1 MKAQRKILA
10 VDDTPE
16 NLRLLDAILGPR
28 GYQLVTADSGTAGL
42 EAVHREH
49 PDLVLLD
56 IVMPGLNGY
65 DVCRRLRV
73 DPGTRYL
80 PIVMITA
87 SGDQERVQAL
97 EAGADDFIAKPFN
110 QLELL
115 ARVRSLLRL
124 KEYHDTIEQQSH
136 ELSEW
141 NRVLEGRVR
150 DQVEEIERVGRLRR
164 FLSPQIAEL
173 VLSEESLLQ
182 PHRREISVVFCD
194 LRGFTTFSETAE
206 PEESLAVLRDY
217 HQAVGAA
224 VFRHEGTLEHFA
236 GDGVMIWFNDPIP
249 QEDHALR
256 AVRMAVAVRERMA
269 EHFEKWQKHG
279 GHKIGFGAGIAMGHA
294 TLGRIGFEGRY
305 DYGAVGNVTNLAQRL
320 SAEAK
325 AGQILV
331 SQRVFAAV
339 EHAVE
344 LAPLGDLALKGYS
357 RPTPTYAVVTRNS
370 ATRVDRRGRRGPAR
384 LLRDPPA
391 RGRL

>member
-1 MKAQRKILA
+1 MKSPRKILA

-16 NLRLLDAILGPR
+16 NLRLLEAILGPR
-28 GYQLVTADSGTAGL
+28 GYTLVTADSGTAGL
-42 EAVHREH
+42 EAVHREQ
-49 PDLVLLD
+49 PDLVMLD

-65 DVCRRLRV
+65 DVCRRLRD
-73 DPGTRYL
+73 DPATRFL

-115 ARVRSLLRL
+115 ARVRSLLRI
-124 KEYHDTIEQQSH
+124 KEYHDTVKHQSIE
-136 ELSEW
+136 LAEW
-141 NRVLEGRVR
+141 NRSLEARVR
-150 DQVEEIERVGRLRR
+150 EQVEEIERMSRLRR

-173 VLSEESLLQ
+173 VLSQEALLQ

-236 GDGVMIWFNDPIP
+236 GDGVMVWFNDPVP

-256 AVRMAVAVRERMA
+256 AVRMAVAVRERMV
-269 EHFEKWQKHG
+269 EQFEKWGKR
-279 GHKIGFGAGIAMGHA
+279 GHTLGFGAGIAMGHA

-325 AGQILV
+325 PGQILV
-331 SQRVFAAV
+331 SQRVFGAIETAV
-339 EHAVE
+339 ESESVGE
-344 LAPLGDLALKGYS
+344 LLLKGYS
-357 RPTPTYAVVTRNS
+357 RPMAAYSVVTLR
-370 ATRVDRRGRRGPAR
+370 ALARPAVD
-384 LLRDPPA
+384 
-391 RGRL
+391 

>member
-1 MKAQRKILA
+1 VRAQRKILA

-16 NLRLLDAILGPR
+16 NLRLLEAILGPR

-56 IVMPGLNGY
+56 IIMPGLNGY
-65 DVCRRLRV
+65 DVCRRLRD
-73 DPGTRYL
+73 DPATRFL

-124 KEYHDTIEQQSH
+124 KEYHDTIKQQSN
-136 ELSEW
+136 ELAEW
-141 NRVLEGRVR
+141 NQTLEGRVR
-150 DQVEEIERVGRLRR
+150 DQVEEIERIGRLRR

-173 VLSEESLLQ
+173 VLSQESLLQ

-236 GDGVMIWFNDPIP
+236 GDGVMVWFNDPLP
-249 QEDHALR
+249 QDDHALR

-269 EHFEKWQKHG
+269 EHFERWEKR
-279 GHKIGFGAGIAMGHA
+279 GHKLGFGAGIAMGHA

-325 AGQILV
+325 PGQVLV
-331 SQRVFAAV
+331 SQRVFAAIDD
-339 EHAVE
+339 AVE
-344 LAPLGDLALKGYS
+344 SESIGDLVLKGYS
-357 RPTPTYAVVTRNS
+357 RPVTTYSVIALRALARPTVE
-370 ATRVDRRGRRGPAR
+370 
-384 LLRDPPA
+384 
-391 RGRL
+391 

>member
-1 MKAQRKILA
+1 MKRRPKILA

-16 NLRLLDAILGPR
+16 NLKLLDAILTTR
-28 GYQLVTADSGTAGL
+28 GYELATAANGTTAL
-42 EAVHREH
+42 EMIGTIQ
-49 PDLVLLD
+49 PDLILLD
-56 IVMPGLNGY
+56 IIMPGLNGY
-65 DVCRRLRV
+65 DVCRRLRD
-73 DPGTRYL
+73 DPATRFL

-97 EAGADDFIAKPFN
+97 EAGADDFITKPFN

-124 KEYHDTIEQQSH
+124 KEYHDTIKQQSN
-136 ELSEW
+136 ELAEW
-141 NRVLEGRVR
+141 NRTLEARVK
-150 DQVEEIERVGRLRR
+150 DQVEEIERVSRLRR

-173 VLSEESLLQ
+173 VLSQEALLQ

-236 GDGVMIWFNDPIP
+236 GDGVMVWFNDPIA

-256 AVRMAVAVRERMA
+256 AVRMALGVRTRMA
-269 EHFEKWQKHG
+269 ELFEAWKKR
-279 GHKIGFGAGIAMGHA
+279 GHVLGFGAGIAMGHA

-325 AGQILV
+325 PGQILI
-331 SQRVFAAV
+331 SQRVFSAV
-339 EHAVE
+339 EQSVE
-344 LAPLGDLALKGYS
+344 SESVGEMALKGYS
-357 RPTPTYAVVTRNS
+357 RPIAAYSVV
-370 ATRVDRRGRRGPAR
+370 ALRVVSSPAS
-384 LLRDPPA
+384 D
-391 RGRL
+391 

>member
-1 MKAQRKILA
+1 MKRRPKILA

-16 NLRLLDAILGPR
+16 NLKLLDAILTTR
-28 GYQLVTADSGTAGL
+28 GYELATAANGMAALELIGTV
-42 EAVHREH
+42 E

-65 DVCRRLRV
+65 DVCRRLRD
-73 DPGTRYL
+73 DPATRFL

-97 EAGADDFIAKPFN
+97 EAGADDFITKPFN

-124 KEYHDTIEQQSH
+124 KEYHDTIKQQSS
-136 ELSEW
+136 ELAEW
-141 NRVLEGRVR
+141 NRTLEARVK

-173 VLSEESLLQ
+173 VLSQEALLQ

-236 GDGVMIWFNDPIP
+236 GDGVMVWFNDPVT
-249 QEDHALR
+249 QDDHALR
-256 AVRMAVAVRERMA
+256 AVGMALAVRTRMA
-269 EHFEKWQKHG
+269 ELFEKWTKR
-279 GHKIGFGAGIAMGHA
+279 GHALGFGAGIAMGHA

-331 SQRVFAAV
+331 SQRVFSAV
-339 EHAVE
+339 EGSVE
-344 LAPLGDLALKGYS
+344 SENLGDVALKGYS
-357 RPTPTYAVVTRNS
+357 RPVAAYSVIGLKAL
-370 ATRVDRRGRRGPAR
+370 AR
-384 LLRDPPA
+384 HA
-391 RGRL
+391 AE

>member
-1 MKAQRKILA
+1 MKASRKILA

-28 GYQLVTADSGTAGL
+28 GYQLITADSGTAGL

-65 DVCRRLRV
+65 DVCRRLR
-73 DPGTRYL
+73 DDAETRYL

-124 KEYHDTIEQQSH
+124 KEYHDTIKQQSH
-136 ELSEW
+136 ELAEW
-141 NRVLEGRVR
+141 NHTLEGRVR
-150 DQVEEIERVGRLRR
+150 EQVEEIERVGRLRR

-173 VLSEESLLQ
+173 VLSQESLLQ

-206 PEESLAVLRDY
+206 PEESLAVLHDY

-224 VFRHEGTLEHFA
+224 VFRDEGTLEHFA
-236 GDGVMIWFNDPIP
+236 GDGVMVWFNDPLP
-249 QEDHALR
+249 QDDHALR
-256 AVRMAVAVRERMA
+256 AVRMAVGVRDRMA
-269 EHFEKWQKHG
+269 ELLERWEKR
-279 GHKIGFGAGIAMGHA
+279 GHRLGFGAGIAMGHA

-325 AGQILV
+325 PGQILV
-331 SQRVFAAV
+331 SQRVFAAT
-339 EHAVE
+339 EAAVDSE
-344 LAPLGDLALKGYS
+344 NVGDLVLKGYS
-357 RPTPTYAVVTRNS
+357 RPVAAYNVTALRALARPAV
-370 ATRVDRRGRRGPAR
+370 D
-384 LLRDPPA
+384 
-391 RGRL
+391 

>member
-1 MKAQRKILA
+1 MKAPRKILA

-42 EAVHREH
+42 EAVLREH

-65 DVCRRLRV
+65 DVCRRLR
-73 DPGTRYL
+73 DDAETRYL

-124 KEYHDTIEQQSH
+124 KEYHDTIKQQSH
-136 ELSEW
+136 ELAEW
-141 NRVLEGRVR
+141 NHTLEGRVR
-150 DQVEEIERVGRLRR
+150 EQVEEIERVGRLRR

-173 VLSEESLLQ
+173 VLSQESLLQ

-206 PEESLAVLRDY
+206 PEESLAVLHDY

-224 VFRHEGTLEHFA
+224 VFRDEGTLEHFA
-236 GDGVMIWFNDPIP
+236 GDGVMIWFNDPLP

-256 AVRMAVAVRERMA
+256 AVRMSIGVRDRMA
-269 EHFEKWQKHG
+269 EQLERWEKR
-279 GHKIGFGAGIAMGHA
+279 GHKLGFGAGIAMGHA

-325 AGQILV
+325 PGQILV

-339 EHAVE
+339 ENAVDSE
-344 LAPLGDLALKGYS
+344 NIGDLVLKGYS
-357 RPTPTYAVVTRNS
+357 RPVAAFNITALRALARPAVE
-370 ATRVDRRGRRGPAR
+370 
-384 LLRDPPA
+384 
-391 RGRL
+391 

>member
-1 MKAQRKILA
+1 MKTHQKILA

-16 NLRLLDAILGPR
+16 NLRLLDAILTPR
-28 GYQLVTADSGTAGL
+28 GYELVTAANGTAGL
-42 EAVHREH
+42 ELIGSVK

-65 DVCRRLRV
+65 DVCRRLRD
-73 DPGTRYL
+73 DPATRFL

-124 KEYHDTIEQQSH
+124 KEYHDTIKQQSN
-136 ELSEW
+136 ELAEW
-141 NRVLEGRVR
+141 NRTLEARVR
-150 DQVEEIERVGRLRR
+150 DQVEEIERVSRLRR

-173 VLSEESLLQ
+173 VLSQEALLQ

-236 GDGVMIWFNDPIP
+236 GDGVMVWFNDPVL
-249 QEDHALR
+249 QEDHALL
-256 AVRMAVAVRERMA
+256 AVRMALAVRERMA
-269 EHFEKWQKHG
+269 DHFEKWKKR
-279 GHKIGFGAGIAMGHA
+279 GHALGFGAGIAMGHA

-325 AGQILV
+325 PGQVLI
-331 SQRVFAAV
+331 SQRVFSAIEEAV
-339 EHAVE
+339 ESESVGE
-344 LAPLGDLALKGYS
+344 IALKGYS
-357 RPTPTYAVVTRNS
+357 RPVSAYNVLALRALARPTA
-370 ATRVDRRGRRGPAR
+370 D
-384 LLRDPPA
+384 
-391 RGRL
+391 

>member
-1 MKAQRKILA
+1 MKKIPKILA

-16 NLRLLDAILGPR
+16 NLRLLDAILSPR
-28 GYQLVTADSGTAGL
+28 GYHLVTADSGTAGL
-42 EAVHREH
+42 EAVHRES

-56 IVMPGLNGY
+56 IIMPGMNGY
-65 DVCRRLRV
+65 DVCRRLRD
-73 DPGTRYL
+73 DPETRFL

-124 KEYHDTIEQQSH
+124 KEYHDTIKQQSS
-136 ELSEW
+136 ELAEW
-141 NRVLEGRVR
+141 NRTLEGRVR
-150 DQVEEIERVGRLRR
+150 DQVEEIERVSRLRR

-173 VLSEESLLQ
+173 VLSQESLLQ

-224 VFRHEGTLEHFA
+224 VFRNEGTLEHFA
-236 GDGVMIWFNDPIP
+236 GDGVMIWFNDPVL

-256 AVRMAVAVRERMA
+256 AVRMALAVRERMA
-269 EHFEKWQKHG
+269 EQFTKWEKR
-279 GHKIGFGAGIAMGHA
+279 GHTLGFGAGIAMGHA

-325 AGQILV
+325 PGQVLV
-331 SQRVFAAV
+331 SQRVFGAIEEAV
-339 EHAVE
+339 ESESVGE
-344 LAPLGDLALKGYS
+344 LALKGYS
-357 RPTPTYAVVTRNS
+357 RPVAAYNVVAVR
-370 ATRVDRRGRRGPAR
+370 ALARPAVD
-384 LLRDPPA
+384 
-391 RGRL
+391 

>member
-1 MKAQRKILA
+1 MRPHPKILA

-16 NLRLLDAILGPR
+16 NLRLLEAILGPR
-28 GYQLVTADSGTAGL
+28 GYELVTADSGTSGL

-56 IVMPGLNGY
+56 IIMPGLNGY
-65 DVCRRLRV
+65 DVCRRLR
-73 DPGTRYL
+73 DDAATRFL

-124 KEYHDTIEQQSH
+124 KEYYDTITQQSA
-136 ELSEW
+136 ELAEW
-141 NRVLEGRVR
+141 NRTLEGRVR

-173 VLSEESLLQ
+173 VLSQEALLQ

-217 HQAVGAA
+217 HQAVGAS

-236 GDGVMIWFNDPIP
+236 GDGVMVWFNDPVP

-256 AVRMAVAVRERMA
+256 AVRMAIAVRERMA
-269 EHFEKWQKHG
+269 EEFVKWEKR
-279 GHKIGFGAGIAMGHA
+279 GHKLGFGAGIAMGHA

-325 AGQILV
+325 PGQILV
-331 SQRVFAAV
+331 SQRVFAAI
-339 EHAVE
+339 EAAVE
-344 LAPLGDLALKGYS
+344 SDSVGELVLKGYS
-357 RPTPTYAVVTRNS
+357 RPVPAYSVVALRALARPAVE
-370 ATRVDRRGRRGPAR
+370 
-384 LLRDPPA
+384 
-391 RGRL
+391 

>member
-1 MKAQRKILA
+1 MHPKILA

-16 NLRLLDAILGPR
+16 NLRLLEAILGPR
-28 GYQLVTADSGTAGL
+28 GYRLVTAESGTAGL
-42 EAVHREH
+42 EAVHREQ
-49 PDLVLLD
+49 PDLVMLD

-65 DVCRRLRV
+65 DVCRRLRD
-73 DPGTRYL
+73 DPATRYL

-124 KEYHDTIEQQSH
+124 KEYHDTIKQQSN
-136 ELSEW
+136 ELAEW
-141 NRVLEGRVR
+141 NRTLEGRVR

-173 VLSEESLLQ
+173 VLSQESLLQ

-224 VFRHEGTLEHFA
+224 VFRDEGTLEHFA
-236 GDGVMIWFNDPIP
+236 GDGVMVWFNDPLP
-249 QEDHALR
+249 QDDHALR
-256 AVRMAVAVRERMA
+256 AVRMAIGVRERMA
-269 EHFEKWQKHG
+269 ERFEHWEKR
-279 GHKIGFGAGIAMGHA
+279 GHRLGFGAGIAMGHA

-325 AGQILV
+325 PGQILV
-331 SQRVFAAV
+331 SQRVFAAIDS
-339 EHAVE
+339 AVDSE
-344 LAPLGDLALKGYS
+344 SVGELALKGYS
-357 RPTPTYAVVTRNS
+357 RPVPAYNVVAVR
-370 ATRVDRRGRRGPAR
+370 ALARPAVD
-384 LLRDPPA
+384 
-391 RGRL
+391 

>member
-1 MKAQRKILA
+1 MKAPRKILA

-16 NLRLLDAILGPR
+16 NLRLLEAILGSR
-28 GYQLVTADSGTAGL
+28 GYHLVTAESGTAGL
-42 EAVHREH
+42 EAVHREQ
-49 PDLVLLD
+49 PDLVMLD

-65 DVCRRLRV
+65 DVCRRLRD
-73 DPGTRYL
+73 DPATRFL

-124 KEYHDTIEQQSH
+124 KEYHDTIKQQSI
-136 ELSEW
+136 ELAEW
-141 NRVLEGRVR
+141 NRSLEARVR
-150 DQVEEIERVGRLRR
+150 EQVEEIERMSRLRR

-173 VLSEESLLQ
+173 VLSQETLLQ

-236 GDGVMIWFNDPIP
+236 GDGVMVWFNDPVP

-269 EHFEKWQKHG
+269 EQFEKWEKR
-279 GHKIGFGAGIAMGHA
+279 GHTLGFGAGIAMGHA

-325 AGQILV
+325 PGQILV
-331 SQRVFAAV
+331 SQRVFGAIETAV
-339 EHAVE
+339 ESESVGE
-344 LAPLGDLALKGYS
+344 LVLKGYA
-357 RPTPTYAVVTRNS
+357 RPIAAHRVVALRSLARPAV
-370 ATRVDRRGRRGPAR
+370 D
-384 LLRDPPA
+384 
-391 RGRL
+391 

>member
-1 MKAQRKILA
+1 MKSPRKILA

-16 NLRLLDAILGPR
+16 NLRLLEAILGPR
-28 GYQLVTADSGTAGL
+28 GYTLVTADSGTAGL
-42 EAVHREH
+42 EAVHREQ
-49 PDLVLLD
+49 PDLVMLD

-65 DVCRRLRV
+65 DVCRRLRD
-73 DPGTRYL
+73 DPATRFL

-115 ARVRSLLRL
+115 ARVRSLLRI
-124 KEYHDTIEQQSH
+124 KEYHDTVKHQSIE
-136 ELSEW
+136 LAEW
-141 NRVLEGRVR
+141 NRSLEARVR
-150 DQVEEIERVGRLRR
+150 EQVEEIERMSRLRR

-173 VLSEESLLQ
+173 VLSQEALLQ

-236 GDGVMIWFNDPIP
+236 GDGVMVWFNDPVP

-256 AVRMAVAVRERMA
+256 AVRMAVAVRERMV
-269 EHFEKWQKHG
+269 EQFEKG
-279 GHKIGFGAGIAMGHA
+279 GKRGHTLGFGAGIAMGHA

-325 AGQILV
+325 PGQILV
-331 SQRVFAAV
+331 SQRVFGAIETAV
-339 EHAVE
+339 ESESVGE
-344 LAPLGDLALKGYS
+344 LLLKGYS
-357 RPTPTYAVVTRNS
+357 RPMAAYSVVTLR
-370 ATRVDRRGRRGPAR
+370 ALARPAVD
-384 LLRDPPA
+384 
-391 RGRL
+391 

>member
-1 MKAQRKILA
+1 MKRRPKILA

-16 NLRLLDAILGPR
+16 NLKLLDAILTTR
-28 GYQLVTADSGTAGL
+28 GYELATAANGTSAIEMIGT
-42 EAVHREH
+42 VQ

-65 DVCRRLRV
+65 DVCRRLRD
-73 DPGTRYL
+73 DPATRFL

-97 EAGADDFIAKPFN
+97 EAGADDFITKPFN

-124 KEYHDTIEQQSH
+124 KEYHDTIKQQSS
-136 ELSEW
+136 ELAEW
-141 NRVLEGRVR
+141 NRTLEARVR
-150 DQVEEIERVGRLRR
+150 DQVEEIERVSRLRR

-173 VLSEESLLQ
+173 VLSQEALLQ

-236 GDGVMIWFNDPIP
+236 GDGVMVWFNDPVT

-256 AVRMAVAVRERMA
+256 AVGMALAVRARMA
-269 EHFEKWQKHG
+269 ELFERWTKR
-279 GHKIGFGAGIAMGHA
+279 GHSLGFGAGIAMGHA

-331 SQRVFAAV
+331 SQRVFSAIEANV
-339 EHAVE
+339 ESESVGE
-344 LAPLGDLALKGYS
+344 VVLKGYS
-357 RPTPTYAVVTRNS
+357 RPVAAYSVIALKTLARPAV
-370 ATRVDRRGRRGPAR
+370 D
-384 LLRDPPA
+384 
-391 RGRL
+391 

>member
-1 MKAQRKILA
+1 MKKIPKILA

-16 NLRLLDAILGPR
+16 NLRLLEAILGPR
-28 GYQLVTADSGTAGL
+28 GYHLVTAQSGTDGL
-42 EAVHREH
+42 AAVQREH

-56 IVMPGLNGY
+56 IIMPGMNGY
-65 DVCRRLRV
+65 DVCRRLRD
-73 DPGTRYL
+73 DPETRFL

-124 KEYHDTIEQQSH
+124 KDYHDTIKQQSQ
-136 ELSEW
+136 ELAEW
-141 NRVLEGRVR
+141 NRTLEGRVR
-150 DQVEEIERVGRLRR
+150 DQVEEIERVSRLRR

-173 VLSEESLLQ
+173 VLSQESLLQ
-182 PHRREISVVFCD
+182 PHRREITVVFCD

-224 VFRHEGTLEHFA
+224 VFRNEGTLEHFA
-236 GDGVMIWFNDPIP
+236 GDGVMVWFNDPVL

-256 AVRMAVAVRERMA
+256 AVRMAIAVRERMA
-269 EHFEKWQKHG
+269 EQFAKWEKR
-279 GHKIGFGAGIAMGHA
+279 GHTLGLGAGIAMGHA

-325 AGQILV
+325 PGQVLV
-331 SQRVFAAV
+331 SQRVHGAIEDAV
-339 EHAVE
+339 ESQSVGE
-344 LAPLGDLALKGYS
+344 LTLKGYS
-357 RPTPTYAVVTRNS
+357 RPVPAYSIVAVR
-370 ATRVDRRGRRGPAR
+370 ALARPAI
-384 LLRDPPA
+384 D
-391 RGRL
+391 

>member
-1 MKAQRKILA
+1 MKRHPKILA

-16 NLRLLDAILGPR
+16 NLKLLDAILTTR
-28 GYQLVTADSGTAGL
+28 GYELTTAANGTAAL
-42 EAVHREH
+42 ELIGTVQ

-65 DVCRRLRV
+65 DVCRRLRD
-73 DPGTRYL
+73 DPATRFL

-124 KEYHDTIEQQSH
+124 KEYHDTIKQQSN
-136 ELSEW
+136 ELAEW
-141 NRVLEGRVR
+141 NRTLEARVR
-150 DQVEEIERVGRLRR
+150 DQVEEIERVSRLRR

-173 VLSEESLLQ
+173 VLSQEALLQ

-194 LRGFTTFSETAE
+194 LRGFTAFSETAE

-217 HQAVGAA
+217 HQAVGVA

-236 GDGVMIWFNDPIP
+236 GDGVMVWFNDPVT
-249 QEDHALR
+249 QDDHALR
-256 AVRMAVAVRERMA
+256 AVGMALAVRTRMD
-269 EHFEKWQKHG
+269 ELFEKWKKR
-279 GHKIGFGAGIAMGHA
+279 GHSLGFGAGIAMGHA

-325 AGQILV
+325 PGQILV
-331 SQRVFAAV
+331 SQRVFSAIEGSV
-339 EHAVE
+339 ESE
-344 LAPLGDLALKGYS
+344 SLGELALKGYS
-357 RPTPTYAVVTRNS
+357 RPVAAYSVITLKALAR
-370 ATRVDRRGRRGPAR
+370 PAI
-384 LLRDPPA
+384 D
-391 RGRL
+391 

>member
-1 MKAQRKILA
+1 MKRRPKILA

-16 NLRLLDAILGPR
+16 NLKLLDAILTTR
-28 GYQLVTADSGTAGL
+28 GYDLATAPNGTTAL
-42 EAVHREH
+42 EMIGTVQ
-49 PDLVLLD
+49 PDLILLD

-65 DVCRRLRV
+65 DVCRRLRD
-73 DPGTRYL
+73 DPATRFL

-97 EAGADDFIAKPFN
+97 EAGADDFIPKPFN

-124 KEYHDTIEQQSH
+124 KEYYDTIKQQSS
-136 ELSEW
+136 ELAEW
-141 NRVLEGRVR
+141 NRTLEARVR
-150 DQVEEIERVGRLRR
+150 EQVEEIERVSRLRR

-173 VLSEESLLQ
+173 VLSQEALLQ

-236 GDGVMIWFNDPIP
+236 GDGVMVWFNDPVT
-249 QEDHALR
+249 QDDHALR
-256 AVRMAVAVRERMA
+256 AVGMALAVRTRMA
-269 EHFEKWQKHG
+269 ELFEKWTKR
-279 GHKIGFGAGIAMGHA
+279 GHSLGFGAGIAMGHA

-325 AGQILV
+325 PGQVLV
-331 SQRVFAAV
+331 SQRVFSAIEGAV
-339 EHAVE
+339 ESESVGE
-344 LAPLGDLALKGYS
+344 VVLKGYS
-357 RPTPTYAVVTRNS
+357 RPVAAYSVIALKALARPAV
-370 ATRVDRRGRRGPAR
+370 D
-384 LLRDPPA
+384 
-391 RGRL
+391 

>member
-1 MKAQRKILA
+1 MRPHPKILA

-16 NLRLLDAILGPR
+16 NLRLLEAILGPR
-28 GYQLVTADSGTAGL
+28 GYELVTADSGTAGL

-56 IVMPGLNGY
+56 IIMPGLNGY
-65 DVCRRLRV
+65 DVCRRLR
-73 DPGTRYL
+73 DDAATRFL

-124 KEYHDTIEQQSH
+124 KEYHDTIKQQSA
-136 ELSEW
+136 ELAEW
-141 NRVLEGRVR
+141 NRTLEGRVR
-150 DQVEEIERVGRLRR
+150 DQVEEIERIGRLRR

-173 VLSEESLLQ
+173 VLSQEALLQ

-217 HQAVGAA
+217 HQAVGAS

-236 GDGVMIWFNDPIP
+236 GDGVMIWFNDPVP

-256 AVRMAVAVRERMA
+256 AVRMAIAVRERMA
-269 EHFEKWQKHG
+269 EEFVKWEKR
-279 GHKIGFGAGIAMGHA
+279 GHKLGFGAGIAMGHA

-325 AGQILV
+325 PGQILV
-331 SQRVFAAV
+331 SQRVFAAI
-339 EHAVE
+339 EAAVE
-344 LAPLGDLALKGYS
+344 SDSVGELVLKGYS
-357 RPTPTYAVVTRNS
+357 RPVPAYSVVALRVLARPAV
-370 ATRVDRRGRRGPAR
+370 D
-384 LLRDPPA
+384 
-391 RGRL
+391 

>member
-16 NLRLLDAILGPR
+16 NLRLLEAILGPR

-49 PDLVLLD
+49 PDIVLLD

-65 DVCRRLRV
+65 DVCRRLRD
-73 DPGTRYL
+73 DPATRFL

-124 KEYHDTIEQQSH
+124 KEYHDTIKQQST
-136 ELSEW
+136 ELAEW
-141 NRVLEGRVR
+141 NQMLEGRVR
-150 DQVEEIERVGRLRR
+150 DQVEEIERIGRLRR

-173 VLSEESLLQ
+173 VLSQESLLQ

-206 PEESLAVLRDY
+206 PEESIAVLRDY
-217 HQAVGAA
+217 HQGVGAA

-236 GDGVMIWFNDPIP
+236 GDGVMVWFNDPLP
-249 QEDHALR
+249 QDDHALR

-269 EHFEKWQKHG
+269 EHFERWEKR
-279 GHKIGFGAGIAMGHA
+279 GHRLGFGAGIAMGHA

-325 AGQILV
+325 PGQVLV
-331 SQRVFAAV
+331 SQRVFAAIDS
-339 EHAVE
+339 AVE
-344 LAPLGDLALKGYS
+344 SESVGDLVLKGYS
-357 RPTPTYAVVTRNS
+357 RPVTAYNIMALRALARPAVE
-370 ATRVDRRGRRGPAR
+370 
-384 LLRDPPA
+384 
-391 RGRL
+391 

>member
-1 MKAQRKILA
+1 MKRIPKILA

-16 NLRLLDAILGPR
+16 NLRLLEAILGPR
-28 GYQLVTADSGTAGL
+28 GYQLVTAESGTTGL
-42 EAVHREH
+42 AAVIREH

-56 IVMPGLNGY
+56 IVMPDLNGY
-65 DVCRRLRV
+65 DVCRRLRD
-73 DPGTRYL
+73 DPATRFL

-124 KEYHDTIEQQSH
+124 KEYHDTIRQQSS
-136 ELSEW
+136 ELAEW
-141 NRVLEGRVR
+141 NRTLEARVR
-150 DQVEEIERVGRLRR
+150 EQVEEIERVGRLRR

-173 VLSEESLLQ
+173 VLSQESLLQ

-224 VFRHEGTLEHFA
+224 VFRNEGTLEHFA
-236 GDGVMIWFNDPIP
+236 GDGVMVWFNDPVP
-249 QEDHALR
+249 QEDHPLR
-256 AVRMAVAVRERMA
+256 AARMAIAVRERMT
-269 EHFEKWQKHG
+269 EQFTKWEKR
-279 GHKIGFGAGIAMGHA
+279 GHKLGFGAGIAMGHA

-325 AGQILV
+325 PGQILV
-331 SQRVFAAV
+331 SQRVYGAIESAIESEAV
-339 EHAVE
+339 
-344 LAPLGDLALKGYS
+344 GDLALKGYS
-357 RPTPTYAVVTRNS
+357 RPVPAYSVLALRVLAHPAV
-370 ATRVDRRGRRGPAR
+370 D
-384 LLRDPPA
+384 
-391 RGRL
+391 

>member
-1 MKAQRKILA
+1 MKTHRKILA

-16 NLRLLDAILGPR
+16 NLRLLEAILGPR

-42 EAVHREH
+42 EAVNREH
-49 PDLVLLD
+49 PDLVMLD

-65 DVCRRLRV
+65 DVCRRLRD
-73 DPGTRYL
+73 DPATRFL

-124 KEYHDTIEQQSH
+124 KEYHDTIKQQSI
-136 ELSEW
+136 ELAEW
-141 NRVLEGRVR
+141 NRSLEARVR
-150 DQVEEIERVGRLRR
+150 EQVEEIERMSRLRR

-173 VLSEESLLQ
+173 VLSQETLLQ

-224 VFRHEGTLEHFA
+224 VFRNEGTLEHFA
-236 GDGVMIWFNDPIP
+236 GDGVMVWFNDPVP

-256 AVRMAVAVRERMA
+256 AVRMAIAVRERMA
-269 EHFEKWQKHG
+269 EQFEKWEKR
-279 GHKIGFGAGIAMGHA
+279 GHTLGFGAGIAMGHA

-325 AGQILV
+325 PGQILV
-331 SQRVFAAV
+331 SQRVFGAIETAV
-339 EHAVE
+339 ESESV
-344 LAPLGDLALKGYS
+344 GDLTLKGYS
-357 RPTPTYAVVTRNS
+357 RPMAAYSVVALRALVRPAV
-370 ATRVDRRGRRGPAR
+370 D
-384 LLRDPPA
+384 
-391 RGRL
+391 

>member
-1 MKAQRKILA
+1 MKTNPKILA

-16 NLRLLDAILGPR
+16 NLKLLDAILVPR
-28 GYQLVTADSGTAGL
+28 GYELVTASNGTAAL
-42 EAVHREH
+42 EMIGSAK

-65 DVCRRLRV
+65 DVCRRLRD
-73 DPGTRYL
+73 DPATRFL

-124 KEYHDTIEQQSH
+124 KEYYDTIKQQSN
-136 ELSEW
+136 ELAEW
-141 NRVLEGRVR
+141 NRTLEARVK
-150 DQVEEIERVGRLRR
+150 DQVEEIERVSRLRR

-173 VLSEESLLQ
+173 VLSQEALLQ

-236 GDGVMIWFNDPIP
+236 GDGVMVWFNDPVP
-249 QEDHALR
+249 QDDHALR
-256 AVRMAVAVRERMA
+256 AVGMALAVRTRMA
-269 EHFEKWQKHG
+269 ELFENWKKR
-279 GHKIGFGAGIAMGHA
+279 GHSLGFGAGIAMGHA

-325 AGQILV
+325 PGQILV
-331 SQRVFAAV
+331 SQRVFSAV
-339 EHAVE
+339 EGSVE
-344 LAPLGDLALKGYS
+344 SENVGDVALKGYS
-357 RPTPTYAVVTRNS
+357 RPVAAYSVIALKALARPAV
-370 ATRVDRRGRRGPAR
+370 D
-384 LLRDPPA
+384 
-391 RGRL
+391 

>member
-1 MKAQRKILA
+1 MKRLPKILA

-16 NLRLLDAILGPR
+16 NLRLLEAILTPR
-28 GYQLVTADSGTAGL
+28 GYQLVTAESGTTGL
-42 EAVHREH
+42 AAVHREQ
-49 PDLVLLD
+49 PDLLLLD
-56 IVMPGLNGY
+56 IIMPDLNGY
-65 DVCRRLRV
+65 DVCRRLRD
-73 DPGTRYL
+73 DPATRFL

-124 KEYHDTIEQQSH
+124 KEYHDTIRLQSS
-136 ELSEW
+136 ELAEW
-141 NRVLEGRVR
+141 NRTLEARVR

-173 VLSEESLLQ
+173 VLSQESLLE

-224 VFRHEGTLEHFA
+224 VFRNEGTLEHFA
-236 GDGVMIWFNDPIP
+236 GDGVMVWFNDPVA

-256 AVRMAVAVRERMA
+256 AARMALAVRERMA
-269 EHFEKWQKHG
+269 EQFTKWEKRGPKL
-279 GHKIGFGAGIAMGHA
+279 GFGAGIAMGHA

-325 AGQILV
+325 SGQILV
-331 SQRVFAAV
+331 SQRVFAAI
-339 EHAVE
+339 EAAVE
-344 LAPLGDLALKGYS
+344 SEGVGEVVLKGYS
-357 RPTPTYAVVTRNS
+357 RPVSAYNVVALRALARPAVE
-370 ATRVDRRGRRGPAR
+370 
-384 LLRDPPA
+384 
-391 RGRL
+391 

>member
-1 MKAQRKILA
+1 MKQHRKILA

-16 NLRLLDAILGPR
+16 NLRLLAAILGPR
-28 GYQLVTADSGTAGL
+28 GYELVTAESGTAGL

-49 PDLVLLD
+49 PDLVMLD

-65 DVCRRLRV
+65 DVCRRLRD
-73 DPGTRYL
+73 DPATRFL

-124 KEYHDTIEQQSH
+124 KEYHDTIKQQSS
-136 ELSEW
+136 ELAEW
-141 NRVLEGRVR
+141 NRTLEARVR
-150 DQVEEIERVGRLRR
+150 DQVEEIERMSRLRR

-173 VLSEESLLQ
+173 VLSQESLLQ

-194 LRGFTTFSETAE
+194 LRGFTSFSETAE

-217 HQAVGAA
+217 HQAVGAS
-224 VFRHEGTLEHFA
+224 VFRNEGTLEHFA
-236 GDGVMIWFNDPIP
+236 GDGVMVWFNDPV
-249 QEDHALR
+249 QQVDHALR
-256 AVRMAVAVRERMA
+256 ATRMAIAVRDRMA
-269 EHFEKWQKHG
+269 ELFAKWEKR
-279 GHKIGFGAGIAMGHA
+279 GHALGFGAGIAMGHA

-325 AGQILV
+325 PGQILV
-331 SQRVFAAV
+331 SQRIYGAIGDAV
-339 EHAVE
+339 ESE
-344 LAPLGDLALKGYS
+344 SIGELALKGYS
-357 RPTPTYAVVTRNS
+357 RPVAAYGVLRLRTAAPQ
-370 ATRVDRRGRRGPAR
+370 PA
-384 LLRDPPA
+384 D
-391 RGRL
+391 

>member
-1 MKAQRKILA
+1 MKSPRKILA

-16 NLRLLDAILGPR
+16 NLRLLEAILGPR
-28 GYQLVTADSGTAGL
+28 GYHLVTADSGTAGL

-49 PDLVLLD
+49 PDLVMLD
-56 IVMPGLNGY
+56 IIMPGLNGY
-65 DVCRRLRV
+65 DVCRRLR
-73 DPGTRYL
+73 DDAATRFL

-124 KEYHDTIEQQSH
+124 KEYHDTIKQQSI
-136 ELSEW
+136 ELAEW
-141 NRVLEGRVR
+141 NRTLEARVR
-150 DQVEEIERVGRLRR
+150 DQVEEIERMSRLRR

-173 VLSEESLLQ
+173 VLSQETLLQ

-236 GDGVMIWFNDPIP
+236 GDGVMVWFNDPVP

-256 AVRMAVAVRERMA
+256 AIRMAVAVRERMA
-269 EHFEKWQKHG
+269 EQFEKWEKR
-279 GHKIGFGAGIAMGHA
+279 GHTLGFGAGIAMGHA

-325 AGQILV
+325 PGQILV
-331 SQRVFAAV
+331 SQRVFGAIESAV
-339 EHAVE
+339 ESESVGE
-344 LAPLGDLALKGYS
+344 LVLKGYS
-357 RPTPTYAVVTRNS
+357 RPMPAYSVLALRALARPAV
-370 ATRVDRRGRRGPAR
+370 D
-384 LLRDPPA
+384 
-391 RGRL
+391 

>member
-1 MKAQRKILA
+1 MMKSPRKILA

-16 NLRLLDAILGPR
+16 NLRLLEAILGPR
-28 GYQLVTADSGTAGL
+28 GYLLVTADSGTAGL

-49 PDLVLLD
+49 PDLVMLD

-65 DVCRRLRV
+65 DVCRRLR
-73 DPGTRYL
+73 DDAATRFL

-124 KEYHDTIEQQSH
+124 KEYHDTIKQQSS
-136 ELSEW
+136 ELAQW
-141 NRVLEGRVR
+141 NRTLEGRVR

-173 VLSEESLLQ
+173 VLSQESLLQ

-236 GDGVMIWFNDPIP
+236 GDGVMIWFNDPVP
-249 QEDHALR
+249 QDDHALR
-256 AVRMAVAVRERMA
+256 AARMAIAVRERMDA
-269 EHFEKWQKHG
+269 EFEKWERR
-279 GHKIGFGAGIAMGHA
+279 GHKLGFGAGIAMGHA

-325 AGQILV
+325 PGQILV
-331 SQRVFAAV
+331 SQRVFAAI
-339 EHAVE
+339 ETAIESEAVGE
-344 LAPLGDLALKGYS
+344 LVLKGYS
-357 RPTPTYAVVTRNS
+357 RPVTAYSVVGLRALARPAV
-370 ATRVDRRGRRGPAR
+370 D
-384 LLRDPPA
+384 
-391 RGRL
+391 

>member
-1 MKAQRKILA
+1 MKRRQKILA

-16 NLRLLDAILGPR
+16 NLKLLDAILTTR
-28 GYQLVTADSGTAGL
+28 GYELATAANGTA
-42 EAVHREH
+42 AVEMIGTVQ

-65 DVCRRLRV
+65 DVCRRLRD
-73 DPGTRYL
+73 DPATRFL

-124 KEYHDTIEQQSH
+124 KEYYDTIKQQSN
-136 ELSEW
+136 ELAEW
-141 NRVLEGRVR
+141 NRTLEARVK
-150 DQVEEIERVGRLRR
+150 DQVEEIERVSRLRR

-173 VLSEESLLQ
+173 VLSQEALLQ

-236 GDGVMIWFNDPIP
+236 GDGVMVWFNDPVT
-249 QEDHALR
+249 QDDHALR
-256 AVRMAVAVRERMA
+256 AVGMALAVRTRMA
-269 EHFEKWQKHG
+269 ELFEKWTKR
-279 GHKIGFGAGIAMGHA
+279 GHSLGFGAGIAMGHA

-325 AGQILV
+325 PGQVLV
-331 SQRVFAAV
+331 SQRVFSAV
-339 EHAVE
+339 EGSVE
-344 LAPLGDLALKGYS
+344 SESVGEVVLKGYS
-357 RPTPTYAVVTRNS
+357 RPVAAYDVLGLRALAR
-370 ATRVDRRGRRGPAR
+370 PAA
-384 LLRDPPA
+384 D
-391 RGRL
+391 

>member
-1 MKAQRKILA
+1 MTKTNPKILA

-16 NLRLLDAILGPR
+16 NLRLLEAILTPR

-42 EAVHREH
+42 EAVHRER

-65 DVCRRLRV
+65 DVCQRLR
-73 DPGTRYL
+73 DDSATRFL

-124 KEYHDTIEQQSH
+124 KEYHDTIKQQST
-136 ELSEW
+136 ELAEW
-141 NRVLEGRVR
+141 NRTLEGRVR
-150 DQVEEIERVGRLRR
+150 EQVEEIERVSRLRR

-173 VLSEESLLQ
+173 VLSQESLLQ

-217 HQAVGAA
+217 HSAVGAA

-236 GDGVMIWFNDPIP
+236 GDGVMVWFNDPLP
-249 QEDHALR
+249 QTDHALR
-256 AVRMAVAVRERMA
+256 AVRMAAAVRERMA
-269 EHFEKWQKHG
+269 EHFERWEKR
-279 GHKIGFGAGIAMGHA
+279 GHALGFGAGIAMGHA

-325 AGQILV
+325 PGQVLV
-331 SQRVFAAV
+331 SQRVFAAIEGEV
-339 EHAVE
+339 DAER
-344 LAPLGDLALKGYS
+344 LGDLALKGFS
-357 RPTPTYAVVTRNS
+357 RPITAYSVTALRPLARPTA
-370 ATRVDRRGRRGPAR
+370 D
-384 LLRDPPA
+384 
-391 RGRL
+391 

>member
-1 MKAQRKILA
+1 MKRRSRILA

-16 NLRLLDAILGPR
+16 NLKLLDAILSTR
-28 GYQLVTADSGTAGL
+28 GYELATAANGTAAL
-42 EAVHREH
+42 EMIGSVH

-65 DVCRRLRV
+65 DVCRRLRD
-73 DPGTRYL
+73 DPATRFL

-97 EAGADDFIAKPFN
+97 EAGADDFITKPFN

-124 KEYHDTIEQQSH
+124 KEYHDTIKRQTS
-136 ELSEW
+136 ELAEW
-141 NRVLEGRVR
+141 NRTLEARVH

-173 VLSEESLLQ
+173 VLSQEALLE

-236 GDGVMIWFNDPIP
+236 GDGVMVWFNDPIA

-256 AVRMAVAVRERMA
+256 AVRMALTVRTRMA
-269 EHFEKWQKHG
+269 DLFELWKKR
-279 GHKIGFGAGIAMGHA
+279 GHVLGFGAGIAMGHA

-325 AGQILV
+325 PGQILI
-331 SQRVFAAV
+331 SQRVSSAT
-339 EHAVE
+339 EEAVE
-344 LAPLGDLALKGYS
+344 LESVGELALKGYS
-357 RPTPTYAVVTRNS
+357 RPVAAYNVVALRAIS
-370 ATRVDRRGRRGPAR
+370 SPAS
-384 LLRDPPA
+384 D
-391 RGRL
+391 